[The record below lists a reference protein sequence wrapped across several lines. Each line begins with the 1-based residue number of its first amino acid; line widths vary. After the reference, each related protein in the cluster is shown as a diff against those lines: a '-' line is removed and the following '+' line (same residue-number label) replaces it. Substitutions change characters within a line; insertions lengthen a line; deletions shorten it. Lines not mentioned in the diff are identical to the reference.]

1 MTEQNMKWNEKP
13 LSIILLLLFFFPLG
27 LYFMWKNEV
36 FSKTK
41 RWIISIFL
49 GFVVIGNMSSSSS
62 SSDSS
67 SSLSSNDVLIE
78 ELTNGSFIDG
88 PKFNKNGTFS
98 WVIEDGPEVSGN
110 YKIGKFTKSENER
123 GYKGMRHL
131 SWWITF
137 SNVSGSEYWDD
148 DNSMILSYDWN
159 HPRSKKKLILKGK
172 SSYYPIE
179 ILKVV
184 SGNKLIE
191 NYWNE
196 KQ

>member
-1 MTEQNMKWNEKP
+1 MNVENKNWTEKP
-13 LSIILLLLFFFPLG
+13 VNIILLIFFFFPLG
-27 LYFMWKNEV
+27 LYFMFKNKV
-36 FSKTK
+36 FSKNI
-41 RWIISIFL
+41 RMGVLVFLGLILGLSIISE
-49 GFVVIGNMSSSSS
+49 GGPSQE
-62 SSDSS
+62 
-67 SSLSSNDVLIE
+67 VLIE

-88 PKFNKNGTFS
+88 PKFNKDGTFS
-98 WVIEDGPEVSGN
+98 WEIEDGPEVSGN
-110 YKIGKFTKSENER
+110 YRIGKLDKWENES

-159 HPRSKKKLILKGK
+159 HPRSEKKLILKGK
-172 SSYYPIE
+172 SSSYPIE